1 MIRRPPRSTLFP
13 YTTLFRSILLAE
25 CGWGPRCPQL
35 LFSIAT
41 GRLAMLQDRRVPLT
55 REGLKRIEDELEQLK
70 TVRRHE
76 VAARI
81 HQAKVVG
88 HTQNDAEYDD
98 AKNEQAF
105 VEGRIL
111 QLEQMLKNYSL
122 IDEEGAHHSSSV
134 RLGCTVVVE
143 SAGGRREYTIVGPA
157 EVDPGTGHIY
167 HET

>member
-1 MIRRPPRSTLFP
+1 MP
-13 YTTLFRSILLAE
+13 
-25 CGWGPRCPQL
+25 
-35 LFSIAT
+35 
-41 GRLAMLQDRRVPLT
+41 DRAVPLT
-55 REGLKRIEDELEQLK
+55 RGGLRKIEDELEHLK
-70 TVRRHE
+70 SVRRHE
-76 VAARI
+76 VAERI
-81 HQAKVVG
+81 HLAKVGG

-143 SAGGRREYTIVGPA
+143 SASGRREDTIVGPA

-167 HET
+167 HETPVGKALMGHRVGDKVQVLTPKGPTTITIREIK

>member
-1 MIRRPPRSTLFP
+1 
-13 YTTLFRSILLAE
+13 
-25 CGWGPRCPQL
+25 
-35 LFSIAT
+35 
-41 GRLAMLQDRRVPLT
+41 MLQDRRVPLT

-143 SAGGRREYTIVGPA
+143 SASGRREYTIVGPA
-157 EVDPGTGHIY
+157 EVDPTSGRISNESPVGKALMGRRVGEKVQVLTPKGPANFTVAEIK
-167 HET
+167 

>member
-1 MIRRPPRSTLFP
+1 
-13 YTTLFRSILLAE
+13 
-25 CGWGPRCPQL
+25 
-35 LFSIAT
+35 
-41 GRLAMLQDRRVPLT
+41 MLQDRRVPLT
-55 REGLKRIEDELEQLK
+55 RDGLRKIEEELEHLK

-111 QLEQMLKNYSL
+111 QLEQMLKNYTL

-143 SAGGRREYTIVGPA
+143 SPGGRREYTIVGPA
-157 EVDPGTGHIY
+157 EVDPGTGRIS
-167 HET
+167 HESPVGKALMGHRVGDKVQVLTPKGPTIFTVREIK